1 MDSGKCEGSECAREL
16 SLLPVTLTFLH
27 NSQAEWQQVS
37 CFEGFSLA
45 TVKAIH
51 FLAPCFKLLT
61 SCSSLQTKAAQVE
74 LSLLLH
80 VAYVFLIHRE
90 KPFEDGHK

>member
-1 MDSGKCEGSECAREL
+1 MDSGEYEGSECAREL

-27 NSQAEWQQVS
+27 NRQAAWQQVS

-45 TVKAIH
+45 AVKAIH
-51 FLAPCFKLLT
+51 FILPCFKLLT

-80 VAYVFLIHRE
+80 VAYVFLTHRG
-90 KPFEDGHK
+90 KLFEDGHK